1 MAKVIWSKESR
12 DDLEDIYL
20 QLLNNSPYF
29 ANVWVDEIM
38 KMASR
43 LETFPQIGRIVPE
56 IKINRI
62 KESVVRQYRMV
73 YEVSSDDEIVEI
85 LAIRHSS
92 KPLSNF

>member
-1 MAKVIWSKESR
+1 MAKVIWSKEAR
-12 DDLEDIYL
+12 DDLEEIYL
-20 QLLNNSPYF
+20 QLLNTSPYF
-29 ANVWVDEIM
+29 ATIWVDEIM

-43 LETFPQIGRIVPE
+43 LEVFPQIGRVVPE

-62 KESVVRQYRMV
+62 RECVVRQYRMV
-73 YEVSSDDEIVEI
+73 YEVSSNEEIVEI